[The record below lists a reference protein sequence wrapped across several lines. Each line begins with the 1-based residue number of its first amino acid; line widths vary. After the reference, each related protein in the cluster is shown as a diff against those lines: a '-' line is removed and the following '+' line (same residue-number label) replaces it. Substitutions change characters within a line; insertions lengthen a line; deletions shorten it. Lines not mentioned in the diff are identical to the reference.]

1 MMRRKNLL
9 PTNDET
15 ISIIEK
21 GEYGIL
27 STVSSNNEPYG
38 VPLNYCF
45 IDDNIYFHC
54 ALEGKKLDNI
64 ANNSKVSFCVVGK
77 TKIQPEK
84 FTTKFE
90 SCIVQGTAIEVI
102 DEEKQMALEGLIKK
116 YARQFEFEGLG
127 YIKKVQGKTKVL
139 KIVSESLAGKATMGT
154 SR

>member
-54 ALEGKKLDNI
+54 GLEGK
-64 ANNSKVSFCVVGK
+64 NSITLPTTQKFHSALLAKRKFNLRNLPQNLRVV
-77 TKIQPEK
+77 
-84 FTTKFE
+84 
-90 SCIVQGTAIEVI
+90 
-102 DEEKQMALEGLIKK
+102 L
-116 YARQFEFEGLG
+116 
-127 YIKKVQGKTKVL
+127 
-139 KIVSESLAGKATMGT
+139 
-154 SR
+154 SRELQ

>member
-1 MMRRKNLL
+1 MRRKDRLL
-9 PTNDET
+9 PNDET

-27 STVSSNNEPYG
+27 STVSSTNEPYG

-45 IDDNIYFHC
+45 IDGNIYFHC
-54 ALEGKKLDNI
+54 AHEGKKLDNI
-64 ANNSKVSFCVVGK
+64 ANNSKVSFCVVGE
-77 TKIQPEK
+77 TKIQPGE

-116 YARQFEFEGLG
+116 YSRQFEFEGLE
-127 YIKKVQGKTKVL
+127 YIKKVQAKTKVL
-139 KIVSESLAGKATMGT
+139 KIVSGSFIGKAK
-154 SR
+154 R